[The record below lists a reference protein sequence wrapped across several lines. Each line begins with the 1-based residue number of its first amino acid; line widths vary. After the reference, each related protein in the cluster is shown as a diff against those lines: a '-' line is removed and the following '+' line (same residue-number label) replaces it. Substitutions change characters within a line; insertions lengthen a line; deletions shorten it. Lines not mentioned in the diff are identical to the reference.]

1 MPYNPQVTPWSPQP
15 SDYTAGQSTAN
26 GIMNA
31 GNALVAGMKQW
42 YENDKQ
48 DTMTRSQ
55 VAALL
60 PQFAD
65 KLANPED
72 KTLVEKFVNHKTN
85 YKDNGYLL
93 GLFSTLKTQQE
104 DQAKQQ
110 YLQTQTALLQQQQQ
124 AQARSAQ
131 LQQFLGGVAA
141 GKIPAANPLISQV
154 AQLYQATGQV
164 PTPDNLMDFAAKS
177 GTRAPLKLGV
187 VYGTDAKGNPTRVSV
202 NENTGEQMGEASPIN
217 RNYLTPEEQGAAEYQ
232 KTLAMGLAKRYET
245 VTGAIKDHYSTID
258 TIDAT
263 IPLLISGEAKTG
275 LGQDTIDEIKRGL
288 NQVLGSAAFDVSK
301 QEFTK
306 RNLADFALSAAQ
318 RMNGQGQISDG
329 ERRQLADVVGRYGNS
344 SEGNVKIL
352 QWMKAVEQREIDR
365 ANMYQAVQSS
375 NGRITGAEDAAFYR
389 THPLAKYLG
398 AVAANTAQNVVSEAD
413 KILAGGQ

>member
-318 RMNGQGQISDG
+318 RMNGQG
-329 ERRQLADVVGRYGNS
+329 
-344 SEGNVKIL
+344 
-352 QWMKAVEQREIDR
+352 
-365 ANMYQAVQSS
+365 
-375 NGRITGAEDAAFYR
+375 
-389 THPLAKYLG
+389 
-398 AVAANTAQNVVSEAD
+398 
-413 KILAGGQ
+413 